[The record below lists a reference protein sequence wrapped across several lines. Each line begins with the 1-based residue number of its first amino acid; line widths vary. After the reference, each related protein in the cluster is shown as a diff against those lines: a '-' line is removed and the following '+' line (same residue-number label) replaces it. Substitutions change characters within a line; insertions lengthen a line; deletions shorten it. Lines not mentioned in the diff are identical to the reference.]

1 MDVARLLFNF
11 IVNNSDERILLSA
24 LMVVE
29 SIFEKKLKNL
39 IFRFF
44 QTDMFKIMQNF
55 TKKQFKDEDISKIVN
70 YVYNQMQN

>member
-11 IVNNSDERILLSA
+11 VVNNSDERILLSA

-55 TKKQFKDEDISKIVN
+55 TKKQFKDEDIGKIVL
-70 YVYNQMQN
+70 

>member
-1 MDVARLLFNF
+1 M
-11 IVNNSDERILLSA
+11 NNSDERILLSA

-44 QTDMFKIMQNF
+44 QTDMFKMMQNF
-55 TKKQFKDEDISKIVN
+55 TKKQFKDEDISKIVT
-70 YVYNQMQN
+70 

>member
-1 MDVARLLFNF
+1 M
-11 IVNNSDERILLSA
+11 NNSDERILLSA

-44 QTDMFKIMQNF
+44 QTDMFKMMQNF

-70 YVYNQMQN
+70 

>member
-55 TKKQFKDEDISKIVN
+55 TKKQFKDEDISKIVTF
-70 YVYNQMQN
+70 V

>member
-1 MDVARLLFNF
+1 MDISRLIFYF
-11 IVNNSDERILLSA
+11 IMNNSDERILLSA

-44 QTDMFKIMQNF
+44 QTDMFKMMQNF
-55 TKKQFKDEDISKIVN
+55 TKKQFKDEDISKIVT
-70 YVYNQMQN
+70 

>member
-1 MDVARLLFNF
+1 MDVTRLIFYF
-11 IVNNSDERILLSA
+11 IINNSDERILLSA

-44 QTDMFKIMQNF
+44 QTDMFKMMQNF
-55 TKKQFKDEDISKIVN
+55 TKKQFKDEDISKIVT
-70 YVYNQMQN
+70 